1 MFENEDFKE
10 ILKILAKERR
20 YDLCSLLISL
30 FDELDDSEDAD
41 YEPILES
48 EPPEEYMEGG
58 SVPEGYDDEDVGM
71 TADGF
76 LYLKD

>member
-41 YEPILES
+41 YEPIMEN

-58 SVPEGYDDEDVGM
+58 AVPEEYEDEDVGM